1 MSMPKLVTASR
12 FPDPDAAYVA
22 LVEAHRGLS
31 AEASAAL
38 NTRLVLVLA
47 NHIGD
52 LGVLQEAIVLAKGSI
67 RQAPPD

>member
-1 MSMPKLVTASR
+1 MSKLATTSR
-12 FPDPDAAYVA
+12 FADPAAAYVA

-31 AEASAAL
+31 AEASVAL

-52 LGVLQEAIVLAKGSI
+52 LDVLQEAIVLAKSSVKQ
-67 RQAPPD
+67 RPAAPA